1 MEYEELRDASKSI
14 KEQYL
19 KVLYPRQISLA
30 IGDKDTDFPYK
41 ESEKEFKRLE
51 ALCKTVGTDW
61 VDFIVFDGG
70 HEFIKD
76 DKPLQKLAK
85 DLWEEL

>member
-1 MEYEELRDASKSI
+1 MRDASKSI

-41 ESEKEFKRLE
+41 ESEKEFKR
-51 ALCKTVGTDW
+51 
-61 VDFIVFDGG
+61 
-70 HEFIKD
+70 
-76 DKPLQKLAK
+76 
-85 DLWEEL
+85 